1 VSTRLAP
8 PGDTMRRTLAA
19 VFLLTAFGCALPPER
34 LPVMPLPEDGQP
46 LPYADVV
53 QRARLQAAAANDAFY
68 NDRWSELEESASGLE
83 KIARF
88 LPKAN
93 EVPAKF
99 QGKLDDLSTALI
111 KEAGA
116 LRVGAQT
123 KNVKATNEA
132 LQQINLRVREMRPE

>member
-1 VSTRLAP
+1 
-8 PGDTMRRTLAA
+8 MRRTYAA
-19 VFLLTAFGCALPPER
+19 FFLLTVVGCAMPPER

-46 LPYADVV
+46 LPYGDVL
-53 QRARLQAAAANDAFY
+53 QRARLQASAANQAFY
-68 NDRWSELEESASGLE
+68 EDRWSEVEETANGLE

-99 QGKLDDLSTALI
+99 QGKLDDMSAALI
-111 KEAGA
+111 KQAA
-116 LRVGAQT
+116 DLRAAAQT

-132 LQQINLRVREMRPE
+132 LQQINLRVREMRPEK

>member
-1 VSTRLAP
+1 
-8 PGDTMRRTLAA
+8 MRRTLPAF
-19 VFLLTAFGCALPPER
+19 FLLTVFGCALPPER

-46 LPYADVV
+46 LPYADIL
-53 QRARLQAAAANDAFY
+53 QRARLQAAVANEAFY
-68 NDRWSELEESASGLE
+68 ADRWSELEESANGLE

-99 QGKLDDLSTALI
+99 QGKLDDMSAALI
-111 KEAGA
+111 KDAA
-116 LRVGAQT
+116 DLRAGAQT

-132 LQQINLRVREMRPE
+132 LQRINLRVREMRPEN